1 MFFCS
6 SRPAHSGLAFRT
18 GGMSHEDAQHFVD
31 TMPQQ
36 IIDEATVPDSDDEE
50 GDSYG
55 DSDGDSCGD
64 SDGDSYG
71 EGEEDSEEDSE
82 GEGEGGGSKSV
93 TLWKCVLED
102 GEGGKYKI
110 CDRESDHQV
119 ASSWL

>member
-1 MFFCS
+1 
-6 SRPAHSGLAFRT
+6 
-18 GGMSHEDAQHFVD
+18 MSHEDAQHFVD

-36 IIDEATVPDSDDEE
+36 IIDEATVPDSGDEE

-71 EGEEDSEEDSE
+71 EGEEDSEDDSEEDSE
-82 GEGEGGGSKSV
+82 GEGRGGKSI

>member
-1 MFFCS
+1 
-6 SRPAHSGLAFRT
+6 
-18 GGMSHEDAQHFVD
+18 MSHEDAQHFVD

-82 GEGEGGGSKSV
+82 GDDDGGGGKSV

-119 ASSWL
+119 PHPEPEPCS